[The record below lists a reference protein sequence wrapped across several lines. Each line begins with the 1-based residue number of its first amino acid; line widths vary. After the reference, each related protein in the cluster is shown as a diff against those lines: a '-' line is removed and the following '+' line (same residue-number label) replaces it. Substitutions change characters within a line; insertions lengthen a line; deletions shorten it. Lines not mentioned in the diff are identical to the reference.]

1 MNWATQEET
10 VACCQEEGF
19 LQKGDVVSTIT
30 GEYSTMTYC
39 FEHKGK
45 SYVLTAGMHFTYA
58 DESEVFMFVPEQN
71 QIKAVGIEVSRSL
84 NSTPIVSNPHH
95 HGIGQAHNIDHSFHQ

>member
-45 SYVLTAGMHFTYA
+45 SCAYRGNALYLCGR
-58 DESEVFMFVPEQN
+58 
-71 QIKAVGIEVSRSL
+71 KRSL
-84 NSTPIVSNPHH
+84 HVCS
-95 HGIGQAHNIDHSFHQ
+95 